1 MCAKPVVITIDGP
14 AGAGKSTVSRLVARR
29 LDFVYLDTG
38 AMYRAVAL
46 AAKKNGV
53 DLEDHQSLGALCD
66 KLDIS
71 FDNTTDPPRILLDSR
86 DISREIR
93 TPEIDMLASRVSAIK
108 EVREAMTSLQRKV
121 AVKAG
126 KVVAEGRDMG
136 TVVFPSARWKFFL
149 TATLD
154 ERARRRYEELIQR
167 GEKISKSNVA
177 KEMKK
182 RDEQDS
188 NRALAPLKPA
198 DDAMI
203 IDTTNLS
210 IDQVV
215 NRICDIVDST
225 ISQSQK

>member
-1 MCAKPVVITIDGP
+1 
-14 AGAGKSTVSRLVARR
+14 
-29 LDFVYLDTG
+29 
-38 AMYRAVAL
+38 MYRAVAL

-121 AVKAG
+121 AAEAG
-126 KVVAEGRDMG
+126 KVIAEGRDMG

>member
-121 AVKAG
+121 AAEAG

>member
-1 MCAKPVVITIDGP
+1 VCAKPVVITIDGP

-121 AVKAG
+121 AAEAG

-215 NRICDIVDST
+215 NRICGIVDST

>member
-121 AVKAG
+121 AAEAG

-136 TVVFPSARWKFFL
+136 TVVFPNARWKFFL

>member
-1 MCAKPVVITIDGP
+1 VCAKPVVITIDGP

-121 AVKAG
+121 AAEAG